1 MKEKIGPKRAFFRR
15 LRKFFITT
23 VIGGLAVVLP
33 ISLLVVI
40 ARFIFAFTTNLLNP
54 VKQLFDY
61 PDHIKQWLVDLTALT
76 AIVLLFFIIGLTV
89 RTELGNKLF
98 RRIDEQW
105 LAQIPF
111 YSILRDTVQQ
121 FFGNKK
127 MPFSQVV
134 LIDVFSNDT
143 RMTGFVTGE
152 YEHDLYTVFV
162 PTGPNPTN
170 GFIFH
175 VKKHQIEFLKVRPE
189 DAMRTI
195 IGVGTG
201 SDILFQDNMK
211 GLREEG
217 KEEGEG
223 EGEGEG

>member
-1 MKEKIGPKRAFFRR
+1 MKEKIGAWRAFFRR
-15 LRKFFITT
+15 VRNFFITT

-33 ISLLVVI
+33 ISLLVLI
-40 ARFIFAFTTNLLNP
+40 IRFIFNLTTGFLRP
-54 VKQLFDY
+54 VKSLFNF
-61 PDHIKQWLVDLTALT
+61 PDNIGDWLIDLIALT
-76 AIVLLFFIIGLTV
+76 AILILFFIIGLTV
-89 RTELGNKLF
+89 RTELGSKLF
-98 RRIDEQW
+98 NRIDKQW
-105 LAQIPF
+105 LAQLPF

-134 LIDVFSNDT
+134 LVDVFNNDT
-143 RMTGFVTGE
+143 LMTGFITE
-152 YEHDLYTVFV
+152 EITNDIYTVFV

-175 VKKHQIEFLKVRPE
+175 VRKHQITFLKVRPE

-201 SDILFQDNMK
+201 SEILFRAEMQ
-211 GLREEG
+211 GVREE
-217 KEEGEG
+217 EE
-223 EGEGEG
+223 